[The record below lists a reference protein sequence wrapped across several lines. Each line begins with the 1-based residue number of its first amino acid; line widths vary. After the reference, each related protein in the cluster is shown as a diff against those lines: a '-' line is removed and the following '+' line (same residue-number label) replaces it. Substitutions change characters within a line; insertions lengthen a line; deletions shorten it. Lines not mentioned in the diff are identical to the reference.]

1 MNTFK
6 KIMFSMLRAFRD
18 ELSMAVHQ
26 QTEIIDL
33 QHD

>member
-1 MNTFK
+1 MNIFK
-6 KIMFSMLRAFRD
+6 KIMFSMLRAVRD